1 MADTTAADTLAKE
14 WERTFNHDIERMVN
28 ELYAPDALLG
38 GVVMGPEK
46 FLRFERRVLDAAPNR
61 AMRIERTHALDDGV
75 VVEAARRHGVDVHAV
90 SINYHASDPEH
101 GLMLGFCALD
111 DKTMRRAVG
120 LLRKSFE
127 ELEASVARPAR
138 HVRP

>member
-1 MADTTAADTLAKE
+1 MADSTAADTLAKE

-75 VVEAARRHGVDVHAV
+75 VVEAVLVDPDKGADWK
-90 SINYHASDPEH
+90 IP
-101 GLMLGFCALD
+101 FCAVLKVSDGRIVRD
-111 DKTMRRAVG
+111 DTYGDVTKWPGM
-120 LLRKSFE
+120 
-127 ELEASVARPAR
+127 
-138 HVRP
+138 H